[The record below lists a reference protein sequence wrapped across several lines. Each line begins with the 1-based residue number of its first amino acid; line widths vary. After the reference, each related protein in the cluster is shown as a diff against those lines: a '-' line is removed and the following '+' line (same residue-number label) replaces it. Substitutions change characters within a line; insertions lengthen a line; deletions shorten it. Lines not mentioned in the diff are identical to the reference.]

1 MPSAERIPKNPRTVR
16 PDAPGGAAYLRELES
31 VAGAAGL
38 DRIGVAP
45 AAPLTRAREQMAARQ
60 SAGLVNGMKF
70 TYHKPLRSTDPSA
83 LVPDARSVIVGVRSY
98 DIAPVDAADSDAPG
112 DGSPR
117 ARVARYAWVDHYAHL
132 KSSLKQVA
140 GRLRADGHRAVV
152 FADDNSIVDREVAW
166 LAGIGWYGK
175 NANILVPGAGSFFV
189 IGCIVTT
196 ADLPVATVVEDGCG
210 TCTRCIPACPT
221 GAIPAPGVIDANRC
235 LSWLL
240 QKPGVFPVEFREALH
255 DRIYGCD
262 DCQTACPFTR
272 RRSPVAAADGPV
284 ESSIDILELL
294 SCDDA
299 ALMQRV
305 DRWYV
310 HDRDAV
316 WVRRN
321 LLVNLGNVADP
332 ADQRTVAAL
341 RDALA
346 DGRPVLRAHAVWA
359 AARLGLRGLL
369 PADDPDGMV
378 RDELSRLPALRGDL

>member
-1 MPSAERIPKNPRTVR
+1 
-16 PDAPGGAAYLRELES
+16 
-31 VAGAAGL
+31 
-38 DRIGVAP
+38 
-45 AAPLTRAREQMAARQ
+45 MAARE

-98 DIAPVDAADSDAPG
+98 DIAPVDGVDSDAPG
-112 DGSPR
+112 EGSPR

-272 RRSPVAAADGPV
+272 RRSPVATADGPV
-284 ESSIDILELL
+284 ESSIDILEML

-299 ALMQRV
+299 TVMERV

-321 LLVNLGNVADP
+321 LLINLGNVADP

-346 DGRPVLRAHAVWA
+346 DDRPVLRAHAVWA

>member
-1 MPSAERIPKNPRTVR
+1 VPSADRIPKNPRTVS
-16 PDAPGGAAYLRELES
+16 PHAPAGAAYLGELES
-31 VAGAAGL
+31 VAAAAGL

-45 AAPLTRAREQMAARQ
+45 ATPLTRAREQMAERV

-70 TYHKPLRSTDPSA
+70 TYHKPMRSTAPSS

-98 DIAPVDAADSDAPG
+98 DIAPTDDVTTDPAG
-112 DGSPR
+112 GGNPR
-117 ARVARYAWVDHYAHL
+117 ARVARYAWVDHYALL
-132 KSSLKQVA
+132 KSSLKHVA

-196 ADLPVATVVEDGCG
+196 ADLPVATIVDDGCG

-240 QKPGVFPVEFREALH
+240 QKPGVFPPEFREALH

-272 RRSPVAAADGPV
+272 RRSPAEAAAPT
-284 ESSIDILELL
+284 ESTVDILGML

-299 ALMQRV
+299 TVMERV

-310 HDRDAV
+310 HDRDAT

-332 ADQRTVAAL
+332 TDPRVVAAL
-341 RDALA
+341 RDALQ
-346 DGRPVLRAHAVWA
+346 DGRPVIRAHAVWA

-369 PADDPDGMV
+369 PQDDPDGMV
-378 RDELSRLPALRGDL
+378 RDELSRLPALRDDL

>member
-1 MPSAERIPKNPRTVR
+1 MPSADRIPKNPKTVSAS
-16 PDAPGGAAYLRELES
+16 APGGPAYLQELRHI
-31 VAGAAGL
+31 ATAAGL

-45 AAPLTRAREQMAARQ
+45 AAPLTRAREQMASRV

-70 TYHKPLRSTDPSA
+70 TYHKPERSTDPSA

-98 DIAPVDAADSDAPG
+98 DIAPVDAG
-112 DGSPR
+112 DDEPVAGASPR
-117 ARVARYAWVDHYAHL
+117 ARIARYAWVDHYADL
-132 KSSLKQVA
+132 KTSLKQVA
-140 GRLRADGHRAVV
+140 ARLRADGHRAVV

-189 IGCIVTT
+189 IGCVVTT
-196 ADLPVATVVEDGCG
+196 ADLPVGDPVEDGCG
-210 TCTRCIPACPT
+210 TCVRCIPACPT
-221 GAIPAPGVIDANRC
+221 GAIPEPGVIDANRC

-240 QKPGVFPVEFREALH
+240 QKPGVFPAEFREALH

-272 RRSPVAAADGPV
+272 RRAPVAVTGPV
-284 ESSIDILELL
+284 ETDVDIIELL

-299 ALMQRV
+299 TVMERV

-310 HDRDAV
+310 HDRDAT

-321 LLVNLGNVADP
+321 LIVNLGNVGHPSDP
-332 ADQRTVAAL
+332 AVVDAL
-341 RDALA
+341 RTALA
-346 DGRPVLRAHAVWA
+346 DHRAVIRAHAVWA
-359 AARLGLRGLL
+359 AARTGLHGLL
-369 PADDPDGMV
+369 PADDPDPMV

>member
-1 MPSAERIPKNPRTVR
+1 
-16 PDAPGGAAYLRELES
+16 
-31 VAGAAGL
+31 
-38 DRIGVAP
+38 
-45 AAPLTRAREQMAARQ
+45 
-60 SAGLVNGMKF
+60 
-70 TYHKPLRSTDPSA
+70 
-83 LVPDARSVIVGVRSY
+83 
-98 DIAPVDAADSDAPG
+98 
-112 DGSPR
+112 
-117 ARVARYAWVDHYAHL
+117 
-132 KSSLKQVA
+132 
-140 GRLRADGHRAVV
+140 
-152 FADDNSIVDREVAW
+152 
-166 LAGIGWYGK
+166 
-175 NANILVPGAGSFFV
+175 
-189 IGCIVTT
+189 
-196 ADLPVATVVEDGCG
+196 
-210 TCTRCIPACPT
+210 
-221 GAIPAPGVIDANRC
+221 VIDANRC

-284 ESSIDILELL
+284 ESSIDILEML

-299 ALMQRV
+299 TVMERV

-321 LLVNLGNVADP
+321 LLINLGNVADP

-346 DGRPVLRAHAVWA
+346 DDRPVLRAHAVWA

>member
-1 MPSAERIPKNPRTVR
+1 MPSAERIPKNPRTVD
-16 PDAPGGAAYLRELES
+16 PGAPGGADYLRELET
-31 VAGAAGL
+31 VARAAGL

-45 AAPLTRAREQMAARQ
+45 AAPLTRAREQMAARV

-98 DIAPVDAADSDAPG
+98 DIAPVDDTSSDAPG
-112 DGSPR
+112 GSPR
-117 ARVARYAWVDHYAHL
+117 AQVARYAWVDHYAHL
-132 KSSLKQVA
+132 KASLKQVA

-189 IGCIVTT
+189 IGCVVTT
-196 ADLPVATVVEDGCG
+196 ADLPVARIVEDGCG
-210 TCTRCIPACPT
+210 ACTRCIPACPT

-240 QKPGVFPVEFREALH
+240 QKPGVFPPEFREALH

-272 RRSPVAAADGPV
+272 RRPPAAPDGPV
-284 ESSIDILELL
+284 ESSIDILGLL

-299 ALMQRV
+299 TVMERV

-316 WVRRN
+316 WVKRN
-321 LLVNLGNVADP
+321 LLINLGNVAHP
-332 ADQRTVAAL
+332 SDQRTVAAL

-346 DGRPVLRAHAVWA
+346 DERPVLRAHAVWA
-359 AARLGLRGLL
+359 AARLGLYGLL